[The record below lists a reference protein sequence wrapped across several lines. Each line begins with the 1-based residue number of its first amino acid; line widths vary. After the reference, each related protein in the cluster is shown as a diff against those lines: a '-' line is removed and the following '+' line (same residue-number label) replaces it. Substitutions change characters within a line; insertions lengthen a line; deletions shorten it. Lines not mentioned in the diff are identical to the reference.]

1 VVAANPRSINSLP
14 PHPTGE
20 IKRKDGTAHTLDLRH
35 YLDLFRRS
43 HGLQSEVLRV
53 WAMGSLLTLGDE
65 LSAHDYFDRA
75 PALELL
81 YRPRRSFYITF
92 ETESPMA
99 TGSTSQ
105 RGGEIGWLN
114 IRLTTEAR
122 P

>member
-1 VVAANPRSINSLP
+1 
-14 PHPTGE
+14 
-20 IKRKDGTAHTLDLRH
+20 
-35 YLDLFRRS
+35 
-43 HGLQSEVLRV
+43 
-53 WAMGSLLTLGDE
+53 MGSLLTLGDV
-65 LSAHDYFDRA
+65 LSRTII
-75 PALELL
+75 LIE
-81 YRPRRSFYITF
+81 RPRRSFYITF